1 MLRENTTKPGVGVVA
16 VLIGLL
22 VATLLATLALTA
34 RADVATGQARA
45 CPNAKAPATE
55 LSRKALRRVT
65 TCLINNLRQNR
76 GRERVSRDLRLQ
88 RTAQRHSRV
97 MVRTSC
103 LKHRCP
109 GEPRL
114 QRRILRSGYLDSARR
129 WSFAQSTG
137 CAQTARAMIRSWRQ
151 SKFHRTNM
159 LGARYRDIGI
169 GVVGRPARA
178 RCPANAATFT
188 ALLAWRRP

>member
-1 MLRENTTKPGVGVVA
+1 MLRESIMKPNVGIVA
-16 VLIGLL
+16 ALIGVL

-34 RADVATGQARA
+34 GAEVATGQTRA
-45 CPNAKAPATE
+45 CANAKAPATE

-76 GRERVSRDLRLQ
+76 GRQRVSRDLRLQ

-97 MVRTSC
+97 MVKTNC

-114 QRRILRSGYLDSARR
+114 QRRIRRSGYPDGARR
-129 WSFAQSTG
+129 WSFAQNTG

-159 LGARYRDIGI
+159 LGPRFRDIGI

>member
-1 MLRENTTKPGVGVVA
+1 MLGEITKPRLGIVA

-22 VATLLATLALTA
+22 VATLLAAVALSA
-34 RADVATGQARA
+34 RADVATGQTRA
-45 CPNAKAPATE
+45 CPNAKAPAAD

-65 TCLINNLRQNR
+65 TCLINNLRRNR
-76 GRERVSRDLRLQ
+76 GQVPVSRNLRLQ
-88 RTAQRHSRV
+88 RAAQRHTRV

-114 QRRILRSGYLDSARR
+114 QRRIRRSGYLDGARR
-129 WSFAQSTG
+129 WSFAENTG

-151 SKFHRTNM
+151 SRFHRTNM
-159 LGARYRDIGI
+159 LGPRFRDIGV

-178 RCPANAATFT
+178 RCPAKAATFT